1 MPYYLF
7 SIRSFGRIEKRG
19 EHSGFREASA
29 AAKLMR
35 QGPLADGEQIKVM
48 FAENEDQAIELLCQP
63 RQAGPAGDD

>member
-35 QGPLADGEQIKVM
+35 FDKKLSVEVTVCTFHLFQSAQPPLGKVV
-48 FAENEDQAIELLCQP
+48 
-63 RQAGPAGDD
+63 QAG